1 MKVWW
6 KQFINKRKRKGV
18 RSAWSSLHYAA
29 GKKFMRTGIEI
40 QFNKT
45 YLATGGEDGVVRIWH
60 VTLVD
65 ASSNYLTPQG
75 IFDSKLKKIK
85 YGFQVIFPEKGFRI
99 QESPLQEFHGHSSD
113 VLDLAWSNSN
123 CLVSSSMD
131 KTVRLWEVG
140 RSHCLYIFHHNDYGK
155 CFNPRDD
162 NYFISGSIDGKVRV
176 WGPSEKRVADWA
188 DGFVVGSVTGTC
200 HFYEVSRDY
209 LQLVVRMHIHGRKK
223 TSSNQITGVKVLH
236 SMLFRPFLFH
246 RASIRSNSFVNT
258 YFCKEKPQTEY
269 NL

>member
-6 KQFINKRKRKGV
+6 KQFINKRKRKG
-18 RSAWSSLHYAA
+18 
-29 GKKFMRTGIEI
+29 GKVVSEVSKPDTEI
-40 QFNKT
+40 LKQFRMK

-176 WGPSEKRVADWA
+176 WGPSEKRV
-188 DGFVVGSVTGTC
+188 VTGLM
-200 HFYEVSRDY
+200 VSWLVP
-209 LQLVVRMHIHGRKK
+209 LQALATSMKYQGIIFSWLCECIFMVGRKPPATK
-223 TSSNQITGVKVLH
+223 SPESRFYTQCSFD
-236 SMLFRPFLFH
+236 LFF
-246 RASIRSNSFVNT
+246 S
-258 YFCKEKPQTEY
+258 TE
-269 NL
+269 LL